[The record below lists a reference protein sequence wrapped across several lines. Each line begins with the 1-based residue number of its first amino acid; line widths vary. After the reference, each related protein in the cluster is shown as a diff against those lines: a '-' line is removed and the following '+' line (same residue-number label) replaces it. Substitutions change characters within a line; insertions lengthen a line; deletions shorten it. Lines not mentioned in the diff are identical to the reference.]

1 MNGGDDTVSGAKT
14 NIIIKRIVDAVMT
27 VLLLLLMAYQVTG
40 EMAHEW
46 IGMGM
51 TALVIIHQILNRKW
65 YGALFKGK
73 YNPYRTVTA
82 ALNILLLLSFA
93 LTAFCGMSMSG
104 YAVPSLYGMAP
115 VSFVRRMHL
124 SISHWSFVL
133 MGLHLGMHIPA
144 MTAGLKL
151 NERTKIILTCF
162 FACTG
167 GIGLWLFLQNGMPD
181 YLFFRVPFAF
191 LDYEKAEWLVLLEN
205 LLMLS
210 FWVLMG
216 ALATR
221 ICGKTPRKTGP
232 EGFSRHSG

>member
-1 MNGGDDTVSGAKT
+1 MNGGDETVSGAKT
-14 NIIIKRIVDAVMT
+14 NNIIKRIVDAVMT

-82 ALNILLLLSFA
+82 VLNILLLLSFA

-104 YAVPSLYGMAP
+104 YAVPFLYGMAP

-124 SISHWSFVL
+124 SMSHWSFVL

-151 NERTKIILTCF
+151 NDRTKIILTCIF
-162 FACTG
+162 TCTG

-191 LDYEKAEWLVLLEN
+191 LDYEKAGWLVLLEN

-216 ALATR
+216 ALAAR

-232 EGFSRHSG
+232 EGFSGYSG